1 MSSAGLCVSS
11 LCAGVRLPMDTLT
24 PEQRSKR
31 MSRVRGRDTKPE
43 LLVRRLVHGMG
54 YRYRLHRR
62 DLPGSPDL
70 VFPSRTKVIFV
81 HGCFWHRHLD
91 PNCKLVR
98 LPKSKLDFWGP
109 KLETNREQDERNIVL
124 LAELDWDVLMIW
136 ECQTKNREEL
146 QARIREFLG

>member
-1 MSSAGLCVSS
+1 
-11 LCAGVRLPMDTLT
+11 
-24 PEQRSKR
+24 
-31 MSRVRGRDTKPE
+31 MSRVRSRDTKPE
-43 LLVRRLVHGMG
+43 MLVRRLAHGMG

-70 VFPSRTKVIFV
+70 VFRSRQKVIFV

-91 PNCKLVR
+91 PDCKLAR

-109 KLETNREQDERNIVL
+109 KLETNRERDECNLAL
-124 LAELDWDVLMIW
+124 LAEFGWDVLIIW

-146 QARIREFLG
+146 QARIGEFLG